1 MPGCRARWTAAA
13 RFVPALPGC
22 SSATTV
28 STRTARS
35 GPAESPRGG
44 RPRSATWARR
54 SPVRMARWVSGS
66 RSVTWGRRGRRGE
79 RLAISPPPP
88 TQDCRWRHRRE
99 PVLLPYLVHCRRELP
114 APAAGLRLEE
124 VGLCRDAGVGPRP
137 PDQPRARIPRAHAVE
152 RLLEERPGA
161 LIDLAVQVSA
171 QLQRLAAGDGVEV
184 VVAKLERHGTPDQPL
199 VAKLAGHAGRE
210 QEENRRQLLR
220 IPQVA
225 REGGLPA
232 HRLGES
238 LTAQGGAAVPQGSA
252 LERARFRPDQPRQRR
267 LLHLLDLPDVGEP
280 KLGPARGRLGAD
292 ARHRRER
299 EPGEKPR
306 LPPCP
311 NLHQPSRL

>member
-13 RFVPALPGC
+13 RSVPALPGC

-35 GPAESPRGG
+35 GPAGSPRGG

-88 TQDCRWRHRRE
+88 TQDCRRRHRRE

-114 APAAGLRLEE
+114 APAAVLRLEE
-124 VGLCRDAGVGPRP
+124 VGLGRDAEVGHRH
-137 PDQPRARIPRAHAVE
+137 PDQPHAPIPRAHAVE
-152 RLLEERPGA
+152 RLLEERPGG
-161 LIDLAVQVSA
+161 LIDLAVQVGA

-220 IPQVA
+220 
-225 REGGLPA
+225 
-232 HRLGES
+232 
-238 LTAQGGAAVPQGSA
+238 
-252 LERARFRPDQPRQRR
+252 
-267 LLHLLDLPDVGEP
+267 
-280 KLGPARGRLGAD
+280 
-292 ARHRRER
+292 
-299 EPGEKPR
+299 
-306 LPPCP
+306 
-311 NLHQPSRL
+311 